1 MRGRGPDAGSARDST
16 RGMATRLA
24 PAIALLA
31 ILAGCGVP
39 TTRPAPSPITLT
51 VFAAASLAGP
61 LATIA
66 TTYEAETGVHVLLA
80 TDASSALRTQI
91 EQGAQAD
98 VFLAADT
105 KNPASLAAEGLTVG
119 PAIPFA
125 GNHLAIVVP
134 ADNPGGVRTPFDL
147 GRNGIRIIA
156 AGEAVPIT
164 AYAVKLLDLL
174 AALPGAP
181 ADLPSGYSSN
191 VVSRE
196 DNVRAVL
203 AKIEL
208 GEGDAAIVYA
218 TDATGI
224 AKVRTIPIPEPAQ
237 VTATYAGVVPSTARA
252 PEAALAFLAWLA
264 GPRGAAALGAFGFLA
279 APSPAAS

>member
-1 MRGRGPDAGSARDST
+1 MEGRDADAGTARGSAR
-16 RGMATRLA
+16 GGATWRA
-24 PAIALLA
+24 AAIALVA
-31 ILAGCGVP
+31 VLAGCGAP
-39 TTRPAPSPITLT
+39 TARPAPSPITLT

-61 LATIA
+61 LAAIGR
-66 TTYEAETGVHVLLA
+66 TYEAETGVRLLLA

-105 KNPASLAAEGLTVG
+105 KNPAALAAEGLTAG

-125 GNHLAIVVP
+125 GNRLAIVVP
-134 ADNPGGVRTPFDL
+134 PDNPGGVGTPFDL
-147 GRNGIRIIA
+147 GRRGLRIIA

-164 AYAVKLLDLL
+164 AYALKLLDLI

-181 ADLPSGYSSN
+181 ADLRSGYASN

-196 DNVRAVL
+196 ENVRAVL
-203 AKIEL
+203 TKIEL

-218 TDATGI
+218 SDAT
-224 AKVRTIPIPEPAQ
+224 AARVRTIPIPESAQ
-237 VTATYAGVVPSTARA
+237 VTATYAGVVPSAARA
-252 PEAALAFLAWLA
+252 PEAARAFLAWLA
-264 GPRGAAALGAFGFLA
+264 GPGGAAALGAFGFLA